1 MKNASRLIALA
12 LMFGAVGAS
21 SQALAATKHH
31 HHRGHSAYARAI
43 GGEEGGEAM
52 PLTGHRDQ
60 AIRQCSGQMNK
71 LVQKD
76 WGVMQNTSFAACMT
90 EHGETP

>member
-1 MKNASRLIALA
+1 MRTAVRFMALA
-12 LMFGAVGAS
+12 LTISALGTS

-31 HHRGHSAYARAI
+31 HSGHSAYARAPS
-43 GGEEGGEAM
+43 GEEGGEAPSM
-52 PLTGHRDQ
+52 SGHRDQ
-60 AIRQCSGQMNK
+60 AIRECSGQMNK

-90 EHGETP
+90 ERGEAP